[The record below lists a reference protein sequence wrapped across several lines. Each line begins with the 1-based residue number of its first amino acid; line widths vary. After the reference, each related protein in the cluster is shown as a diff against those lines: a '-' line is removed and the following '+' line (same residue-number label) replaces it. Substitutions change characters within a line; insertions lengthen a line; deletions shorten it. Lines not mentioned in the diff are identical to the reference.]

1 MQMTGYEL
9 LANYEK
15 AEDKDKQIQILADLN
30 HIPVDMVCFVID
42 NSEKFDTS
50 EAPLSTEEFTGID
63 VHDISNL
70 MPSCG
75 SCNRY
80 KSTMDLETFR
90 KQLQKIPDRLKRD
103 VCTYNIAVRFG
114 MVQENRE
121 PIKFYFEKVG
131 ESDAN

>member
-50 EAPLSTEEFTGID
+50 ETPLSTEEFSKWCETELDRVDNHI
-63 VHDISNL
+63 HAQEIYYREL
-70 MPSCG
+70 
-75 SCNRY
+75 CNVYRIA
-80 KSTMDLETFR
+80 STYG
-90 KQLQKIPDRLKRD
+90 KRSA
-103 VCTYNIAVRFG
+103 AV
-114 MVQENRE
+114 
-121 PIKFYFEKVG
+121 
-131 ESDAN
+131 